1 MLELTLH
8 LSGGGGGDYI
18 VNYKASLYGQ
28 KTSLLFN

>member
-8 LSGGGGGDYI
+8 LSGGGGDYI